1 MDIDFFLFIENN
13 CFFLSNFGLVIVLS
27 IFFCTPLTMTAI
39 HHTPPVASKK
49 TAQHLLCMTTTQ
61 AKANLDLNGS
71 QSNFK
76 YNDHRCIKDNLEFLY
91 FFLNI
96 HTNTATKGGQKIS
109 KKKSFTEKSSQFF
122 ITS

>member
-1 MDIDFFLFIENN
+1 
-13 CFFLSNFGLVIVLS
+13 
-27 IFFCTPLTMTAI
+27 MTAI

-96 HTNTATKGGQKIS
+96 HTNTATKGGQKLS
-109 KKKSFTEKSSQFF
+109 KKNLSQKKAHNF
-122 ITS
+122 S